1 MNTATDRIERKI
13 VLKATRARV
22 WRALT
27 NIEEFNNWFGVR
39 LQGAHFTAG
48 QKFSGQVANPGYQH
62 IVMELTIEK
71 SEPERL
77 LSWRWHP
84 NAIDP
89 KADYS
94 SEPTSLVEFQLEDV
108 VGGTLLTLV
117 ESGIDKIPV
126 ARRLEVFRNNSGG
139 WDAQMKN
146 IEKHVTTS

>member
-1 MNTATDRIERKI
+1 MNTSTDRIERKI

-27 NIEEFNNWFGVR
+27 NIEEFNSWFGVK
-39 LQGAHFTAG
+39 LQGKHFTPG
-48 QKFSGQVANPGYQH
+48 QTFSGQVAYPGYEH

-71 SEPERL
+71 CEPERL

-89 KADYS
+89 KMDYS
-94 SEPTSLVEFQLEDV
+94 SEPTSLVEFQLQDV

-126 ARRLEVFRNNSGG
+126 ARRLDVFRNNSGG